1 MTDPAPAAPKTSLS
15 AFERRQRLIGIGLMC
30 GALLCFSGLDATA
43 KWLNRT
49 MDPMLTVWARYMSSV
64 ILVTLF
70 INPWTTPGVLRTTRP
85 WLQTARSV
93 VLFLSTALN
102 FIALQYLQLVETI
115 SIIFATPLLVA
126 LMAGPLLGEWVG
138 GRRLAAIGV
147 GFLGV
152 LIVTRPGLGT
162 MHPAALLSVAGA
174 FAYAFYGIMTRVLA
188 SSDSSQTTMVY
199 SGFAGVA
206 LVTPIVPFVWTTPDS
221 ALTWVLLV
229 LIGAFGAVGHWLLIL
244 AHAKAPAAVLSPFIY
259 SQIVWMLALGYF
271 VFGQW
276 PDSWTLIGAG
286 VVIASGLYL
295 LSREHA
301 KPLQVRQPGSR
312 TD

>member
-1 MTDPAPAAPKTSLS
+1 
-15 AFERRQRLIGIGLMC
+15 
-30 GALLCFSGLDATA
+30 
-43 KWLNRT
+43 
-49 MDPMLTVWARYMSSV
+49 MSSV